1 MWTRALNLSDLE
13 DGAGSRLIS
22 RSEAPGHSPS
32 PSPLSVTSFSLSQW
46 KTATPRGRD
55 LNKLCV
61 RDKDIFVETC
71 SDDLIAVFE
80 ASVPSCL
87 SPSYT
92 MVPSSSTPG
101 KPIDHEQI
109 QKQPILELATSVGH
123 SPSPPCPPHAQPSS
137 LEKQARHGSVLEG
150 RAELE
155 PTHPLECSLLML
167 LGPEPSEQEKEQ
179 HQEQERSTQG
189 DTADRAAWLTKCC
202 APQTSTI
209 GEEQGQAG
217 GHGGES
223 ALRALNAASL
233 WIPECSILV
242 SSGHPALPADQLV
255 CSVHSAVDFSR
266 RHPHSA
272 QTRDEYLADLS
283 NTSIDS
289 TMTCSVSPSCSQKLD
304 AQSLAEQS
312 IASARPCETVQQLQ
326 ETLDAGNHSALLALL
341 RALLDKKNVQIAK
354 LTSALSSARASS
366 DTMQRDLRSEESKLA
381 HLRLAIHVRDKMLQR
396 QSQESSVHQAR
407 LSEYVATLAA
417 QNESLRQLHRA
428 DTVKNQLEQDEMLQ
442 TIQDS
447 MRREAALEGQ
457 RAAEQREKDLLLA
470 HASKRLQTQAQRVRE
485 YQHLLEAALSD
496 KSRLEKRLAGEQT
509 GGMEEGGEG
518 GAFVHVYM
526 RAACTPRLGLSLI
539 LRFVQTVV

>member
-1 MWTRALNLSDLE
+1 
-13 DGAGSRLIS
+13 
-22 RSEAPGHSPS
+22 
-32 PSPLSVTSFSLSQW
+32 
-46 KTATPRGRD
+46 
-55 LNKLCV
+55 
-61 RDKDIFVETC
+61 
-71 SDDLIAVFE
+71 
-80 ASVPSCL
+80 
-87 SPSYT
+87 
-92 MVPSSSTPG
+92 MVPSSSTPA

-109 QKQPILELATSVGH
+109 QKQSILELASSAGH
-123 SPSPPCPPHAQPSS
+123 SPSPPGPPDAQPSS
-137 LEKQARHGSVLEG
+137 LEKQSRHGSILRG
-150 RAELE
+150 CAELE
-155 PTHPLECSLLML
+155 PTDPLECSKLML
-167 LGPEPSEQEKEQ
+167 TGPEPSEQENEQ
-179 HQEQERSTQG
+179 HQEPDRSTQV
-189 DTADRAAWLTKCC
+189 DTADRAVWLTKCG
-202 APQTSTI
+202 AGHPQTSTI

-242 SSGHPALPADQLV
+242 DSGHPADPLV
-255 CSVHSAVDFSR
+255 CSAHSAVAFSR
-266 RHPHSA
+266 RLPHSP

-283 NTSIDS
+283 NTSFDS

-312 IASARPCETVQQLQ
+312 VASARPCEAVHGDMAQQLQ
-326 ETLDAGNHSALLALL
+326 ETLDPGNHSVVLALL
-341 RALLDKKNVQIAK
+341 RALLDKKNVEIAK

-381 HLRLAIHVRDKMLQR
+381 HLRLAIHVRDQMLQR
-396 QSQESSVHQAR
+396 QSRESSVNQAR
-407 LSEYVATLAA
+407 LSEYAATLAA
-417 QNESLRQLHRA
+417 QNESLRRLHRA